1 MEKRVPVASVCP
13 QKCLVLQDLS
23 FLPFLLCLFKKVSL
37 DFLHIMS
44 LGFTKYW
51 QSFIISSKSLLRA
64 LVFIV
69 IQLIII
75 NLLWCIQVDETANFK
90 DSLVQKTIQFI
101 IILSPLRAQKMVFA
115 QGTLSRHYQIHDGQD
130 GIANQSN
137 IQFHIIDN
145 LFTRQQ

>member
-1 MEKRVPVASVCP
+1 MEKSVPVASVCP

-23 FLPFLLCLFKKVSL
+23 FLPFLLCLFKRVSL

-75 NLLWCIQVDETANFK
+75 NLLWYIQVDETANFK

-101 IILSPLRAQKMVFA
+101 IILSPLRAQKMFCA

-130 GIANQSN
+130 GITNQSS

-145 LFTRQQ
+145 LFTRKE

>member
-115 QGTLSRHYQIHDGQD
+115 QGTLSRHY
-130 GIANQSN
+130 
-137 IQFHIIDN
+137 
-145 LFTRQQ
+145 

>member
-1 MEKRVPVASVCP
+1 MASVCP

-23 FLPFLLCLFKKVSL
+23 FLLFLLCLFKKVSL

-75 NLLWCIQVDETANFK
+75 NLVWYIQVDETANFK

-101 IILSPLRAQKMVFA
+101 IILSLLRAQKMFFA
-115 QGTLSRHYQIHDGQD
+115 QSTLSSHY
-130 GIANQSN
+130 
-137 IQFHIIDN
+137 
-145 LFTRQQ
+145 